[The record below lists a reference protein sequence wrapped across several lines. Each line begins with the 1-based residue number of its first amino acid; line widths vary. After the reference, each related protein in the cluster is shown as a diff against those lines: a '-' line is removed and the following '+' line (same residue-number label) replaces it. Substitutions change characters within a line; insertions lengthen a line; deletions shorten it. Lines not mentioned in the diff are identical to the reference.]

1 MNDKDIKI
9 LEKAVQINL
18 DKIDKKYTN
27 WKKNTKLHNT
37 NKELI
42 EIVNPNILYT
52 FPSQFIEIQSS
63 KYQINEDIVPS
74 LIVKELN
81 WEPKNIIEFINITKL
96 VEEKI
101 NQLVNK
107 ELEFWE
113 NIKNVTSLSPEKW
126 ITESI
131 NEIKTNLSKLQ
142 NTKGEI
148 IYKDFYWRGDGK
160 NSILIIVAN
169 NSKTSFDLNIEEEK
183 ISAAIFT
190 AEAINYSPRK
200 IKLLIETIKNSPKNS
215 QP

>member
-1 MNDKDIKI
+1 MNDKDIRI